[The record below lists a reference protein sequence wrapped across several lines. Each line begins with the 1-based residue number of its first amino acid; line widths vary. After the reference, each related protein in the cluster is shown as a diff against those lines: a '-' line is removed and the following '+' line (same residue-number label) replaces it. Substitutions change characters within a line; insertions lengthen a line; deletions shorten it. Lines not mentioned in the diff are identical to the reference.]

1 MRISDFSTITQQE
14 INIGNNILETHLGN
28 YKIVKPTRFIIL
40 EPTNGSETVAS
51 LNGNIVGIE
60 NLNKNFSWYGFP
72 FESLSNKKAFYNRL
86 SNKNNIFQ
94 QISVNKENVIPI
106 IRKSNKK
113 GILIFLF
120 NLNEQDTICEVT
132 LKIDIKTGIDL
143 TKNETLYLSN
153 NVFNV
158 QMHKW
163 GLNIIHCDY
172 K

>member
-1 MRISDFSTITQQE
+1 
-14 INIGNNILETHLGN
+14 
-28 YKIVKPTRFIIL
+28 
-40 EPTNGSETVAS
+40 
-51 LNGNIVGIE
+51 
-60 NLNKNFSWYGFP
+60 
-72 FESLSNKKAFYNRL
+72 
-86 SNKNNIFQ
+86 
-94 QISVNKENVIPI
+94 VNKENVIPI